1 MFSTGQLVFAGL
13 FLITFIIIIVIS
25 YKKDTLL
32 HKRQYK
38 GSIWVLLAFL
48 AFIGLLF
55 ILKGVLNP

>member
-1 MFSTGQLVFAGL
+1 MFSTGQLIFAGL
-13 FLITFIIIIVIS
+13 FIVAFVIIIVIS

-32 HKRQYK
+32 HKKQYK

-55 ILKGVLNP
+55 VLKGFLNP

>member
-13 FLITFIIIIVIS
+13 FVVVFVIIIVIS

-32 HKRQYK
+32 HKKQYK

-55 ILKGVLNP
+55 ILKTFLNP

>member
-13 FLITFIIIIVIS
+13 FVVVFVIIIVIS
-25 YKKDTLL
+25 YKKDILL
-32 HKRQYK
+32 HKKQYK

-55 ILKGVLNP
+55 ILKTFLNP

>member
-13 FLITFIIIIVIS
+13 FVVVFVIIIFIS

-32 HKRQYK
+32 HKKQYK

-55 ILKGVLNP
+55 ILKTFLNP

>member
-13 FLITFIIIIVIS
+13 FVVVFVIIIIIS

-32 HKRQYK
+32 HKKQYK

-55 ILKGVLNP
+55 VLKTFLNP

>member
-13 FLITFIIIIVIS
+13 FLVSFVIIIVIS

-32 HKRQYK
+32 HRKQYK

-55 ILKGVLNP
+55 VLKGFLNP

>member
-13 FLITFIIIIVIS
+13 FVVVFVIIMVIS

-32 HKRQYK
+32 HKKQYK

-55 ILKGVLNP
+55 ILKTFLNP

>member
-13 FLITFIIIIVIS
+13 FVVVFVIIIIIS

-32 HKRQYK
+32 HKKQYK

-55 ILKGVLNP
+55 ILKTFLNP

>member
-13 FLITFIIIIVIS
+13 FVVVFVIIIVIS

-32 HKRQYK
+32 HKKQYR

-55 ILKGVLNP
+55 ILKTFLNP